1 MLVVVRDRR
10 QRQNTVLCPANS
22 RTGIHRQSV
31 VIANSAALV
40 CRDWTWRRIAGNLSP
55 TGARPQNTPALAL
68 FNRAHRRRPSN
79 TTQIVLIA
87 LPSPV

>member
-1 MLVVVRDRR
+1 MRDRR

-22 RTGIHRQSV
+22 RAEIHRQSV

-55 TGARPQNTPALAL
+55 TRAGPQNTPALAL
-68 FNRAHRRRPSN
+68 FNRARRRRPLN
-79 TTQIVLIA
+79 ATQIVVIA
-87 LPSPV
+87 LPSLV